1 MMPHVDVEIGGRTFE
16 VACQDGEEPYLRAAA
31 AMLDTEAQVLLAQ
44 TGRVPEARM
53 LLMAG
58 LMLAD
63 RTAGVDDQLRE
74 ASDRMAALQA
84 RIDELE
90 ARPDPE
96 PERIEVE
103 VMPAGLE
110 EAMAAL
116 ADEAEAVAGA
126 LEDAR
131 GGAA

>member
-1 MMPHVDVEIGGRTFE
+1 MPHVDVEIGGRTFE